1 MGFIQYIYKGRYLK
15 TGRMRTLKFS
25 FNCAGDAF
33 RKIQSE
39 KANFE
44 SLEYVDSYYLPATQN
59 QLDYAASLGIKLPE
73 NATFMD
79 ATYAISKKLDHEQSP
94 NPELLDF
101 IKNRRMACTN
111 FFGKKACYNYI
122 FNNLSGLNKIA
133 FFVFCV
139 YRYYSNDRIGNLD
152 KSPHV
157 KDFYL
162 IAQKLS
168 ESQKLVKSLDDNYNG
183 EDLRF
188 FGTLEGYNG
197 NSYYGG
203 SKSTAI
209 FKAVAKELIAL
220 GLITEKS
227 LKTVQRL
234 KNKQTSSLNKDPEIK
249 FKYDNSTADSVQ
261 TTIVEHHVKLD
272 LSKFDNFIEK
282 ENEKFAQIAKEHPKR
297 AKINKIILYT
307 FGIILLLLIL
317 LIIL

>member
-15 TGRMRTLKFS
+15 TGRMRTLKFT

-39 KANFE
+39 KENFE

-59 QLDYAASLGIKLPE
+59 QLDYASSLGIKLPE

-122 FNNLSGLNKIA
+122 FYNLSGLNKIA

-157 KDFYL
+157 KDIYL
-162 IAQKLS
+162 IALKLS
-168 ESQKLVKSLDDNYNG
+168 KSPKLIKSLDDNYKG

-197 NSYYGG
+197 DVHYGG
-203 SKSTAI
+203 SKHTAI
-209 FKAVAKELIAL
+209 FKEVAKELVAIN
-220 GLITEKS
+220 LITENS
-227 LKTVQRL
+227 LKKVQRL
-234 KNKQTSSLNKDPEIK
+234 KNKQNLSLHKENEFETINTND
-249 FKYDNSTADSVQ
+249 DNSIKSNV
-261 TTIVEHHVKLD
+261 VEKYVEVKLD
-272 LSKFDNFIEK
+272 KFDDFIEK
-282 ENEKFAQIAKEHPKR
+282 ENERFAQIAKEHPKR
-297 AKINKIILYT
+297 AKINKIILSI
-307 FGIILLLLIL
+307 FGIILLILIL